1 VIGRR
6 SRVLQQSDWQ
16 HVPLFPLSQ
25 PLYPGV
31 SFRLR
36 IFEQR
41 YLRLVRESV
50 SRGTPF
56 AVVPIISGREVGA
69 PPEFYPWGTLVNIMD
84 WEQQPDGLLGI
95 TIRGDRRARVRG
107 SEVEKD
113 GLIVAQARVSEADD
127 SDRPGRLYDD
137 LQQLLEE
144 LVAGLEMDSLFPDEP
159 LTLASLGWRL
169 ATILPL
175 QTSIKMRL
183 LAEDDAR
190 ERLAMIRQG
199 IADMVGE

>member
-1 VIGRR
+1 MY
-6 SRVLQQSDWQ
+6 QSDWQ
-16 HVPLFPLSQ
+16 RVPLFPLSQ

-50 SRGTPF
+50 SGGTPF

-69 PPEFYPWGTLVNIMD
+69 APEFYPWGTLVNITD

-95 TIRGDRRARVRG
+95 TIRGELRVRVTG
-107 SEVEKD
+107 STVEKD
-113 GLIVAQARVSEADD
+113 GLIVAQARAGEAECRERPERAY
-127 SDRPGRLYDD
+127 SDLE
-137 LQQLLEE
+137 QLLDE
-144 LVAGLEMDSLFPDEP
+144 LVVGLEMASLFPDEP

-175 QTSIKMRL
+175 QPDVKMRL
-183 LAEDDAR
+183 LAEDDPH

-199 IADMVGE
+199 IAKMVGE